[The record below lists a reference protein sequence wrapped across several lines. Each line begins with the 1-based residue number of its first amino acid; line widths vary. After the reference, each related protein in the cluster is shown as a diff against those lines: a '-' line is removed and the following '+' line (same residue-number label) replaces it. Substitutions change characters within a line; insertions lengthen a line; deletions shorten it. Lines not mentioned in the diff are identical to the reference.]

1 MRAAEAV
8 VLSTEGNLDWQLIDG
23 TSGTITPMPDLAGY
37 VEQASPTGE
46 GRWVVFRSTEQG
58 RSVVGVDTVDG
69 GMQPIDALP
78 NGERFTSIAA
88 MAPTGR
94 GWWRPTDSEGPD
106 GTPRRTRGRLVNL
119 DTGAVVDLGPG
130 FQGATFSPD
139 GRQVAWSSGDA
150 AELQVAP
157 VDDIG
162 AARLVAT
169 GIVVPIW
176 LPA

>member
-1 MRAAEAV
+1 M
-8 VLSTEGNLDWQLIDG
+8 
-23 TSGTITPMPDLAGY
+23 
-37 VEQASPTGE
+37 
-46 GRWVVFRSTEQG
+46 
-58 RSVVGVDTVDG
+58 
-69 GMQPIDALP
+69 
-78 NGERFTSIAA
+78 
-88 MAPTGR
+88 
-94 GWWRPTDSEGPD
+94 
-106 GTPRRTRGRLVNL
+106 
-119 DTGAVVDLGPG
+119 VDLGPG
-130 FQGATFSPD
+130 FQGAAFSPD